1 MPPGRTTGPQRP
13 LPHDA
18 APRTPRRARG
28 PHRPTKEHGMRVGF
42 IGPGIMGRPMAAN
55 LVAAGHDVRC
65 YGRSDA
71 SRERARSTGAEVTDS
86 VAAACEDAEVVVTM
100 LPAGPDVLA
109 VTTGDDGVLPSMP
122 PGAVLL
128 DHSTISPDEARE
140 VHAAATTAG
149 VRCLDAPVSGGEAGA
164 VEGTLAVMVGG
175 DPQTLADVRPV
186 LDAVGSTIVHVG
198 GPGAGQVV
206 KAANQLV
213 VAGNLQ
219 VLAEALVFLR
229 AHLGEQDLPAA
240 LDVLGGGLAGSTAL
254 TRKRRALLEQ
264 HYQPGFRIALHDKD
278 MGIVETAARHAGLA
292 LPVTSVV
299 ATMIAAV
306 KARGGGDLDH
316 SALAEL
322 AADLNGGPR

>member
-1 MPPGRTTGPQRP
+1 
-13 LPHDA
+13 
-18 APRTPRRARG
+18 
-28 PHRPTKEHGMRVGF
+28 MRVGF

-55 LVAAGHDVRC
+55 LVAAGHDVSC
-65 YGRSDA
+65 YARSQA
-71 SRERARSTGAEVTDS
+71 SRERARSTGAEVVDS

-109 VTTGDDGVLPSMP
+109 VVTGEGGALESMR

-128 DHSTISPDEARE
+128 EQSTVSPDEARR
-140 VHAAATTAG
+140 VHAAATAAG

-175 DPQTLADVRPV
+175 DRATLADVAPM

-229 AHLGEQDLPAA
+229 AHLGEPDLPAA
-240 LDVLGGGLAGSTAL
+240 LDVLSGGLAGSTAL
-254 TRKRRALLEQ
+254 TRKRQALLSGEFA
-264 HYQPGFRIALHDKD
+264 PGFRIALHDKD
-278 MGIVETAARHAGLA
+278 MGIVETSARAAGLA
-292 LPVTSVV
+292 LPVTSLV
-299 ATMIAAV
+299 ASLVAAL
-306 KARGGGDLDH
+306 KARGGADLDH
-316 SALAEL
+316 SALALL
-322 AADLNGGPR
+322 AADLNGGSQ